1 MTTQPRESRDDYFR
15 LASRGAILFQNR
27 QTKARKLC
35 IGITFCEAIQAGCW
49 LERNGRLR
57 YTARAIKP
65 VNYSKERPVLWK
77 SDVTTSP
84 STAGRFVLLS
94 TFYVSYL

>member
-1 MTTQPRESRDDYFR
+1 MIIFVSRREVPFIPKSSNESQEIVYWDNVLRSNSGRF
-15 LASRGAILFQNR
+15 LV
-27 QTKARKLC
+27 RK
-35 IGITFCEAIQAGCW
+35 
-49 LERNGRLR
+49 NGRLR
-57 YTARAIKP
+57 YTARALKP
-65 VNYSKERPVLWK
+65 VNYSKERQRPVLWK